1 MQSIPVGGP
10 LGDPST
16 HENGFL
22 GGRGTGAEGP
32 EAAARSGASR
42 AAAGGLGAAGPGL
55 VSLETSVT
63 RPSGDSGNPSQ
74 VPEVVEIDR
83 HQARLKRMRRSVQA
97 AAELLQA
104 ESQDSGRRWK
114 SAMVTLT
121 YRPDV
126 QWEPGQATAFVRRV
140 QSYLFRR
147 GVPCCFVWVLEL
159 TQAGRPHYHVLFW
172 LPRGLTLP
180 KPDKQGW
187 WLHGLTRIEWA
198 RSPVGYLVKYASKG
212 IDGEELPKG
221 ARLSGCGGLSFAG
234 RCVRSWRLCPAWVRE
249 IFTVEDR
256 PVRAPGG
263 GWLSRLTGAFE
274 AARWR
279 LEAHGPGWSWTR
291 FVRIVPVGEVL
302 PCPV

>member
-1 MQSIPVGGP
+1 MASISVGGP
-10 LGDPST
+10 LGDPIT
-16 HENGFL
+16 HDNGFL
-22 GGRGTGAEGP
+22 GGLGTGAEGP
-32 EAAARSGASR
+32 ETGAP
-42 AAAGGLGAAGPGL
+42 GDGLGAAGPGL

-63 RPSGDSGNPSQ
+63 RPSGGSGKPSQ
-74 VPEVVEIDR
+74 VTDVVEIHR
-83 HQARLKRMRRSVQA
+83 HEARLKRMRRSVQS
-97 AAELLQA
+97 AAEILQDEA
-104 ESQDSGRRWK
+104 RSGGRRWK

-121 YRPDV
+121 YRPEV
-126 QWEPGQATAFVRRV
+126 RWEPGQVTAFVQRVRKYLGRRD
-140 QSYLFRR
+140 
-147 GVPCCFVWVLEL
+147 VPCCFVWVLEL

-187 WLHGLTRIEWA
+187 WPHGSTRIEWA

-221 ARLSGCGGLSFAG
+221 ARLSGCGGLSFSG

-249 IFTVEDR
+249 VFSVDDR
-256 PVRAPGG
+256 PVRASGG

-279 LEAHGPGWSWTR
+279 LVGRALDWSWLR
-291 FVRIVPVGEVL
+291 FAPVGEVVS
-302 PCPV
+302 CPA

>member
-1 MQSIPVGGP
+1 MTSISVGGP
-10 LGDPST
+10 QGDPSACGNVSRPGPAPV
-16 HENGFL
+16 EGSAAS
-22 GGRGTGAEGP
+22 GRAASVRARADGARGAE
-32 EAAARSGASR
+32 
-42 AAAGGLGAAGPGL
+42 GPGL

-63 RPSGDSGNPSQ
+63 RPLGGSGNPSQ

-83 HQARLKRMRRSVQA
+83 HQARLKRMRRSVQS
-97 AAELLQA
+97 AAEILQDEA
-104 ESQDSGRRWK
+104 RTGGRRWK

-121 YRPDV
+121 YRPES
-126 QWEPGQATAFVRRV
+126 QWEPGQVTAFVRRV
-140 QSYLFRR
+140 REWLGRR
-147 GVPCCFVWVLEL
+147 DVSCCFVWVLEL

-187 WLHGLTRIEWA
+187 WALGSTRIEWA

-212 IDGEELPKG
+212 IDGGELPKG
-221 ARLSGCGGLSFAG
+221 ARLSGCGGLSFEG
-234 RCVRSWRLCPAWVRE
+234 RCVRSWRLCPAWVQE
-249 IFTVEDR
+249 VFTVEDR

-279 LEAHGPGWSWTR
+279 LVARAPDWSWLR
-291 FVRIVPVGEVL
+291 FAPVGPVGEVL
-302 PCPV
+302 PCPL